1 MRRRL
6 RVLKGYRII
15 DVDGHVQEPRDL
27 WERRLD
33 PAFAA
38 DLPKLGPDGRR
49 YYRGQERN
57 RKLSESV
64 LAAFAKR
71 TLEAYREQ
79 AEAGW
84 DPASQIRS
92 MDRMGVDVSYLYPTD
107 GLFMWHFREMEPGTA
122 DALTRA
128 YNDWL
133 YEFSRYDPTRLRPV
147 AALALQDPSLARSEL
162 VRAHEKLGMPAIYIR
177 PNPVDGRT
185 LGHADLEPIW
195 TECERRGIAVGIHEG
210 AHCQL
215 DSAGAERFQSD
226 FALWSCSHPMEQM
239 MAFLALLESGVLERH
254 PGLRVAFLEAGCGW
268 VPYWLWRLDQRW
280 HNVAFEVADNVRM
293 APSDYFRRQCWVALE
308 ADEPYVEDVIHHIGE
323 DRLLFASDYPHPD
336 HDPDLTDEVV
346 ALEGRLSA
354 RVLAKILDAN
364 ARAFY
369 GEA

>member
-1 MRRRL
+1 M
-6 RVLKGYRII
+6 LKGYRII